1 MISNSFDALA
11 HLFFNNTAVT
21 SQLGFFI
28 DIPNN
33 GYTAIPLI
41 VGGEIAEQEDG
52 LPCIEYYPENGD
64 PILYLRDQKFLVNCY
79 GRNTRESYLLSQT
92 LIEEFNDAQYIA
104 DGYPIRLNCN
114 TLITVVD
121 PGTKQVNTPV
131 EFRVVHIKQ

>member
-11 HLFFNNTAVT
+11 HLFFNNSAVT
-21 SQLGFFI
+21 SQLGFLQGTS
-28 DIPNN
+28 IP
-33 GYTAIPLI
+33 II
-41 VGGEIAEQEDG
+41 IGGEIAETETG
-52 LPCIEYYPENGD
+52 LPAIEYYPENGD
-64 PILYLRDQKFLVNCY
+64 PKLFLRDQKFFVNCY
-79 GRNTRESYLLSQT
+79 AKNTRDAYILSQT
-92 LIEEFNDAQYIA
+92 LIEEFNDSQYIA

>member
-1 MISNSFDALA
+1 MISNSYDALA

-21 SQLGFFI
+21 SQLGFFQ
-28 DIPNN
+28 
-33 GYTAIPLI
+33 GTSIPLI
-41 VGGEIAEQEDG
+41 VGGEIAKQETA
-52 LPCIEYYPENGD
+52 LPCIAYYPENGE
-64 PILYLRDQKFLVNCY
+64 PILYLRDQEFIVNCY
-79 GRNTRESYLLSQT
+79 GVNTRESYLLSQT
-92 LIEEFNDAQYIA
+92 LIEEFNNAQYIA